1 MRLIGMV
8 CCGQACVCELLAM
21 AESGKS
27 KQNQQRNVLDQG
39 VLLIANGKWELASEE
54 KKSPSSQ
61 LSNGCDQKQ
70 QTEISH

>member
-1 MRLIGMV
+1 MRLSRMV

-61 LSNGCDQKQ
+61 LSNGSDQKQ
-70 QTEISH
+70 QTEILH